1 MAAITGALSV
11 GIGAIGLGMSMFGAS
26 EQREANEMSAY
37 AQQLQI
43 QANIEALRAQQEGSA
58 KLTETQKKLLDLNT
72 QQTKLANDTNIAV
85 IGQQIAAENIRQ
97 QQNSLNNQLNTIRQ
111 QANVQLEGL
120 NQQNDAQNAR
130 MYDLQ
135 QQQVTNQAFQV
146 DNQRLQN
153 AISRERLGVQGE
165 QVNLQE
171 KVAGLNARRTQTQA
185 IRQGLAERAFGVQAT
200 TNRGAFSSSQRSGQ
214 AANAVNKQN
223 DLILNAS
230 QNLQGQQAGFGL
242 QRQDLGLQDQ
252 NLQIADQNLKL
263 DRANVWVKAQMNNA
277 AESSRILGVQARGIQ
292 YGVNQAQFATT
303 GALNSLQDKMF
314 GINENISNIYL
325 NSYNQNTGLV
335 NQANEYNRE
344 LMDVN
349 AATSAAVNAAQ
360 EKVLLAGGQISQAN
374 LSAANAATLGGM
386 GSGIMSLGN
395 MLGNNIGK
403 IGALSNSMFSG
414 ITSYNNHSTSIPGDL
429 NYYG

>member
-11 GIGAIGLGMSMFGAS
+11 GIGAIGLGMSLFGAS
-26 EQREANEMSAY
+26 ESSEAAQMSAY

-72 QQTKLANDTNIAV
+72 QQTKLANDTNVAV
-85 IGQQIAAENIRQ
+85 IEQQQQAEFIRQ
-97 QQNSLNNQLNTIRQ
+97 QQNQLNNQLNTVRA

-120 NQQNDAQNAR
+120 NKQNDVLNAQNYGLTQQTYSNQIRQLGIQDQNLALGLDKN
-130 MYDLQ
+130 DLQ
-135 QQQVTNQAFQV
+135 RQV
-146 DNQRLQN
+146 L
-153 AISRERLGVQGE
+153 SM
-165 QVNLQE
+165 
-171 KVAGLNARRTQTQA
+171 NARREQTQA
-185 IRQGLAERAFGVQAT
+185 IRQGLAERAFGVQGA
-200 TNRGAFSSSQRSGQ
+200 TNRGAFSSSQRAGQ

-223 DLILNAS
+223 DTILAS
-230 QNLQGQQAGFGL
+230 SVQLQGQRAGL
-242 QRQDLGLQDQ
+242 
-252 NLQIADQNLKL
+252 NIADTQIGLSRASNAIDIQNTGIKS
-263 DRANVWVKAQMNNA
+263 QQA
-277 AESSRILGVQARGIQ
+277 ALGEESRVLGVQARGIQ

-303 GALNSLQDKMF
+303 GALNSLQDQMF
-314 GINENISNIYL
+314 GINSNISNIYL
-325 NSYNQNTGLV
+325 NSYNQNTALV

-386 GSGIMSLGN
+386 GSGIMSLGS

-414 ITSYNNHSTSIPGDL
+414 VTSYNNHSTSIPGDL